1 MKEILEFLNANMN
14 RPIPYGPLSQGW
26 FHYASL
32 ALVIVGSIIA
42 ITRMKNMSDQKL
54 KKVLL
59 VFSLI
64 LIAFEVYKQVI
75 FSYQSN
81 WDYPWYIFPFQ
92 FCSTPMYVALIA
104 GLSRNKKVFDALKTF
119 LATFGLFAG
128 IAVMLYPM
136 TVFVNTVG
144 INIQTMVH
152 HGGMAIIGLG
162 LLANQVKLES
172 KSILKASAVFS
183 ILVGIALLMNTVF
196 NMWIHD
202 GTFNMFF
209 INPLFENGLPILGLF
224 QPLVPAPIFIL
235 IYIFGFSLL
244 AYIMLLIGILT
255 KNLGY
260 KKEIIYENA

>member
-26 FHYASL
+26 FHYLSL

-42 ITRMKNMSDQKL
+42 ISRMKNMSDAKL

-59 VFSLI
+59 IFAGVLI
-64 LIAFEVYKQVI
+64 LFEVYKQLI
-75 FSYQSN
+75 FSYQAN
-81 WDYPWYIFPFQ
+81 WNYQWYAFPFQ
-92 FCSTPMYVALIA
+92 FCSTPMYIALFA
-104 GLSRNKKVFDALKTF
+104 GLTRNKKVFEALKTF

-128 IAVMLYPM
+128 VAVMLYPM
-136 TVFVNTVG
+136 TVFVSTVG

-162 LLANQVKLES
+162 LLVNQVKLES

-183 ILVGIALLMNTVF
+183 VLVGIALLMNTAF

-224 QPLVPAPIFIL
+224 QPLVPAPIFLL
-235 IYIFGFSLL
+235 IYIFGFSLM
-244 AYIMLLIGILT
+244 AYVMLLIGILT